1 VRILLI
7 AEDAPGIQLLRALQE
22 RDHEIVA
29 VLATRMDQST
39 RGATMWGVAEQA
51 GIRTWPAE
59 RATDPALGEVVREEA
74 VDLLV
79 NAYSLFIVHRLVLD
93 APRIGAYNLHPG
105 PLPAYAGLNSVCWAI
120 YHGEGTH
127 GVTVHRM
134 EPTVDTGPI
143 AYQATF
149 PVEPTDNGLTVS
161 TRCIRVGVDL
171 MIRLVDTADHDPTQ
185 IPAVEQDLSK
195 RSYFGREIPNNGRL
209 SWATPAKEVRDFVRA
224 CDFSPLRSPW
234 GTPTAELAGREVGV
248 AGMSMTGSPAADPPG
263 SVRPTSDGSVLVACI
278 DEWVRVDTV
287 ILHGRRLTAAESLSA
302 VGGTDGDT
310 GDR

>member
-1 VRILLI
+1 MRILLI

-22 RDHEIVA
+22 RGHEIVA
-29 VLATRMDQST
+29 VLATPTDQST
-39 RGATMWGVAEQA
+39 RGPAMWGVAEQA

-59 RATDPALGEVVREEA
+59 RATDPALGQVVRKEG
-74 VDLLV
+74 VDLLLNV
-79 NAYSLFIVHRLVLD
+79 YSLFIVRGQVLE

-120 YHGEGTH
+120 YHGEDTH

-134 EPTVDTGPI
+134 DPIVDTGPI

-149 PVEPTDNGLTVS
+149 PVEPTDTGLTVS

-171 MIRLVDTADHDPTQ
+171 MIRLVDTADRDPAQ
-185 IPAVEQDLSK
+185 IPAVEQDLGK
-195 RSYFGREIPNNGRL
+195 RSYFGREIPNDGRL
-209 SWATPAKEVRDFVRA
+209 SWAASATEVRDFVRA

-234 GTPTAELAGREVGV
+234 GTPTAEIAGREVGV
-248 AGMSMTGSPAADPPG
+248 ASMSVTGSPATDPPG
-263 SVRPTSDGSVLVACI
+263 SFRSCSDGSVLVACI

-287 ILHGRRLTAAESLSA
+287 IVHGRRLAAAEGLSA
-302 VGGTDGDT
+302 VGGTERG
-310 GDR
+310 R